1 MQKYQKEHCDEDRFW
16 LPAVRI
22 PTGDNWDLNCSMVW
36 LCSGV
41 IVPGIPLHWNW
52 KGMLVFGYVYTMIV
66 LELEPEYALGVVHI
80 LRNHGNDYSI
90 T

>member
-1 MQKYQKEHCDEDRFW
+1 MTMQKYQKEHCDEDRFW

-22 PTGDNWDLNCSMVW
+22 STGDNWDLNCSMVW

-41 IVPGIPLHWNW
+41 IVPGIPLHW

-66 LELEPEYALGVVHI
+66 LELEPEYALLSGY
-80 LRNHGNDYSI
+80 D
-90 T
+90 